1 MNSKVVDESYLDLE
15 NLSSAFHLIHTD
27 SNAVFLKHSQQP
39 DVVYKVFKKESIHK
53 LDSEYKIYQYLQE
66 SPYFP
71 KCFGKGE
78 NYLVLSYEQGPTLY
92 QCLERGIYIP
102 EQVITDVDQAI
113 AFAKK
118 QGLYPQNIHLKNVL
132 LQGQH
137 AKIIDVSNYLSPNQD
152 HQWDHVATGYDHIY
166 PYIQGKKIPSF
177 LIDKM
182 KRIYYS
188 DDQDPRAVYDYIT
201 KVFQQPLKLKRL
213 QN

>member
-1 MNSKVVDESYLDLE
+1 MNSKIVDESYLDLK
-15 NLSSAFHLIHTD
+15 NLSPAFQMIQND
-27 SNAVFLKHSQQP
+27 SNAVIVKHSKQS

-53 LDSEYKIYQYLQE
+53 LDSEYKIYQSLQG

-71 KCFGKGE
+71 TCFAKGE
-78 NYLVLSYEQGPTLY
+78 NYLVLSHEKGPTLY

-102 EQVITDVDQAI
+102 EQVIEDVHQAI
-113 AFAKK
+113 EYAKK
-118 QGLYPQNIHLKNVL
+118 KGLYPQNIHLKNVI
-132 LQGQH
+132 LQNQH

-152 HQWDHVATGYDHIY
+152 NRWDHFATGYDHIY
-166 PYIQGKKIPSF
+166 PYIQGKKIPAF

-182 KRIYYS
+182 KRIYFS
-188 DDQDPRAVYDYIT
+188 DDQDPQAVYDYIS